1 MKWIYVNKV
10 KDKLIGFIL
19 PVILF
24 IIWDVST
31 RLNLVPDTLVASPG
45 QIGGIFVDGFRDG
58 SLLFNLKITLGRVVA
73 GFVAGTLAGFVVG
86 CALGLSKTVDRYMG
100 PLFHGLR
107 QIPLFGWMPLLI
119 LWLGVGESFKLVL
132 IAIGAFY
139 PMVLNTYKGVK
150 EVSPDLVEV
159 ARVFEYN
166 KLKLV
171 QKVTLPS
178 ALPAIFTG
186 MRLGLSLSWMSV
198 VGAEFIASNTGIGYM
213 MAFARSLF
221 QLDVVMVGLIMIG
234 VCGLVM
240 DYMLKLIEMRC
251 LCWRNVFNAR

>member
-1 MKWIYVNKV
+1 MKWILLNKV
-10 KDKLIGFIL
+10 RDKLIGFIL

-31 RLNLVPDTLVASPG
+31 RLNLVPDTLVASPW
-45 QIGGIFVDGFRDG
+45 QIGSIFIDGFRDG

-73 GFVAGTLAGFVVG
+73 GFAVGTLAGFVVG
-86 CALGLSKTVDRYMG
+86 CALGLSKTADRYVG
-100 PLFHGLR
+100 PLFHALR

-119 LWLGVGESFKLVL
+119 LWLGVGEAFKLVL

-139 PMVLNTYKGVK
+139 PMILNTYKGIK
-150 EVSPDLVEV
+150 EVPPDLVEV

-171 QKVTLPS
+171 RKITLPS

-221 QLDVVMVGLIMIG
+221 QLDIVMMGLITVG
-234 VCGLVM
+234 VSGLVM
-240 DYMLKLIEMRC
+240 DYILKSIETHC
-251 LCWRNVFNAR
+251 LSWRNVFNAR